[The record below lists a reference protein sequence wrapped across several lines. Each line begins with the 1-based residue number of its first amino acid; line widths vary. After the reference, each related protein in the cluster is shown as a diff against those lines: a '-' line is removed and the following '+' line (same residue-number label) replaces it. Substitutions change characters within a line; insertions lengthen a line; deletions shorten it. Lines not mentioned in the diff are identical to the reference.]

1 MLSAR
6 NRELFGLIPV
16 ALAVAAGFAA
26 VLIARGAQVNDLT
39 LTYGIAFVVLCLIGH
54 IFIRVRL
61 PHADPYIYPLTAALC
76 GVGIVVVYRIN
87 PELAREQAQWFVLAL
102 ALFAAVIVFVK
113 DISVLERYRYTIAAG
128 AVVLLLLPRLTG
140 GVVNG
145 AYLQV
150 KLGPIAFQPTELA
163 KIAVVVFVAAYLA
176 ETREILVVQERR
188 FLGISLPPA
197 RYFGPM
203 IVVWAVAMVMLV
215 FIRDLGS
222 AVMFFGGFLALLY
235 VATGRISYVL
245 IGLAM
250 FIFGFEF
257 FSHTVGHIQARV
269 DTWHHPLNVD
279 LFHSGA
285 SYQIA
290 QGMFT
295 QADGGVLGSGFGQSL
310 LSSGGAPILPA
321 AQTDSIYAVFVGET
335 GLVGAIALLLLYL
348 LFVERGLKT
357 AILAT
362 DTFSK
367 LLATGLTAVFAL
379 QVFVIVGGVTDTI
392 PLTGVTLPFVSY
404 GGSSIV
410 ANFILVA
417 LLMVISNNARSEPSE
432 SQGIG
437 TGGVI

>member
-26 VLIARGAQVNDLT
+26 VLISREAQVNDLT
-39 LTYGIAFVVLCLIGH
+39 LTYGIAFLVLCLIGH
-54 IFIRVRL
+54 IFIRIRL
-61 PHADPYIYPLTAALC
+61 PNADPYIYPLTAALC
-76 GVGIVVVYRIN
+76 GIGIVTVYRIN
-87 PELAREQAQWFVLAL
+87 PELARTQSQWFVLAL
-102 ALFAAVIVFVK
+102 VLFAATILFVR
-113 DISVLERYRYTIAAG
+113 DISILERYRYTIAAG

-150 KLGPIAFQPTELA
+150 KAGPLAFQPTELA
-163 KIAVVVFVAAYLA
+163 KIAIVVFVAAYLA
-176 ETREILVVQERR
+176 ETREILVTHEKR
-188 FLGISLPPA
+188 FLGISFPPA

-203 IVVWAVAMVMLV
+203 IVIWALAMIMLV

-235 VATGRISYVL
+235 VATGRISYVV

-269 DTWHHPLNVD
+269 DTWHHPLD
-279 LFHSGA
+279 PALYHSGA

-295 QADGGVLGSGFGQSL
+295 QADGGVLGSGFGESL
-310 LSSGGAPILPA
+310 LSVNGRAVLPA

-335 GLVGAIALLLLYL
+335 GLVGGVALLMLYL

-357 AILAT
+357 AMIAT

-379 QVFVIVGGVTDTI
+379 QVFVIVGGVTKAI

-404 GGSSIV
+404 GGSSLV

-417 LLMVISNNARSEPSE
+417 LLMVISNNARNQKDVGS
-432 SQGIG
+432 
-437 TGGVI
+437 GGVI

>member
-26 VLIARGAQVNDLT
+26 VLIAQDAQVNDLT
-39 LTYGIAFVVLCLIGH
+39 LTYGIAFLVLCLIGH
-54 IFIRVRL
+54 ILIRIRL
-61 PHADPYIYPLTAALC
+61 PNADPYIYPLTAALA
-76 GVGIVVVYRIN
+76 GIGIVVVYRID
-87 PELAREQAQWFVLAL
+87 PELARNQAQWFVLAL
-102 ALFAAVIVFVK
+102 ALFAGIVVFVK
-113 DISVLERYRYTIAAG
+113 DINILERYRYTIAAG

-150 KLGPIAFQPTELA
+150 KLGPLAFQPTELA
-163 KIAVVVFVAAYLA
+163 KIAVVIFIAAYLA
-176 ETREILVVQERR
+176 ETREILVTQERR

-203 IVVWAVAMVMLV
+203 VVVWAVAMVMLV

-235 VATGRISYVL
+235 VATGRISYVV

-257 FSHTVGHIQARV
+257 FSHTVGHVQARV
-269 DTWHHPLNVD
+269 DTWHHPLD
-279 LFHSGA
+279 PKLYYGGD

-290 QGMFT
+290 QGMFA

-310 LSSGGAPILPA
+310 LSVGGKPVLPA
-321 AQTDSIYAVFVGET
+321 AQTDSIYAVFVSEA
-335 GLVGAIALLLLYL
+335 GLVGAIALLLVYL
-348 LFVERGLKT
+348 LFAERGFKT
-357 AILAT
+357 AILAQ

-379 QVFVIVGGVTDTI
+379 QVFVIVGGVTKVI

-410 ANFILVA
+410 ANFVLVA
-417 LLMVISNNARSEPSE
+417 LLMIVSNQARSEPEGLQNVGS
-432 SQGIG
+432 
-437 TGGVI
+437 GGVI